1 MTNLDTRLE
10 SAVSVAPPAGASEAV
25 SLEGLLDER
34 TRARLER
41 RRARKGHPRGWMVRR
56 VLAAA
61 DVAGILLAFS
71 LTQLAFAGDDPQ
83 IDRISPA
90 VEVFLFAL
98 TLPLWV
104 VLGRI
109 YNLYAGDEERAS
121 HSTVDDVFGVFNML
135 TIGAWL
141 FFALA
146 YALEFAS
153 PSFPKLA
160 LFWLLA
166 IALVVL
172 GRTFARALVRRTDA
186 YIQNTLVV
194 GAGHVGQSVARKLR
208 QHPEH
213 GVNIIGFVDEHPRA
227 REDGLGELT
236 ILGGTEM
243 LPQLIEAFDVERVIV
258 AFTKARDDETLEL
271 IRSLNQLGV
280 QVDVV
285 PRLFD
290 VLGPHMRVHAAEGL
304 PLLGLAPARL
314 STSSLFLKRVLDL
327 VVSGLSLVLLALV
340 FAVIAAAIKFDA
352 PGPALFRQVRVG
364 RGGKTFTILKFR
376 TMEVDAEARKSDV
389 AHLNKHLGGD
399 PRMFKVTNDP
409 RVTRVGRFLRRYSI
423 DELPQL
429 LNVFRGEMSL
439 VGPRP
444 LIPEEARHIEGWGRK
459 RLDLKPGMTG
469 LWQVLGRDG
478 IPFQEMVGLDYRYVT
493 TWSLA
498 QDLKLMVQ
506 TLPALARPQ
515 AG

>member
-1 MTNLDTRLE
+1 MTNLDLRD
-10 SAVSVAPPAGASEAV
+10 AAAGAAARPRTSARHRVE
-25 SLEGLLDER
+25 SMLDER
-34 TRARLER
+34 TQALLER
-41 RRARKGHPRGWMVRR
+41 RHGRKRHPRGWVVRR

-61 DVAGILLAFS
+61 DVTGILLAFS

-83 IDRISPA
+83 VDRIGPA
-90 VEVFLFAL
+90 VEIALFAL

-109 YNLYAGDEERAS
+109 YKLYAGDEERAN
-121 HSTVDDVFGVFNML
+121 HSTFDDVFGVFNML

-146 YALEFAS
+146 YQLQFAN

-160 LFWLLA
+160 LFWLSA
-166 IALVVL
+166 IALVVVA
-172 GRTFARALVRRTDA
+172 RIIARAFVRRTDA

-194 GAGHVGQSVARKLR
+194 GAGHVGQRVARKLL
-208 QHPEH
+208 QHPEY
-213 GVNIIGFVDEHPRA
+213 GVNIIGFVDEHPRT
-227 REDGLGELT
+227 RGEGLGDLT
-236 ILGGTEM
+236 VLGGTEC
-243 LPQLIEAFDVERVIV
+243 LPELVEAFGVERVIV
-258 AFTKARDDETLEL
+258 AFTQAPHDETVAL
-271 IRSLNQLGV
+271 IRNLSELGV

-290 VLGPHMRVHAAEGL
+290 VLGPQMRVHAAEGV
-304 PLLGLAPARL
+304 PLLGLTPARL
-314 STSSLFLKRVLDL
+314 PTSSLFLKRALDL
-327 VVSGLSLVLLALV
+327 VGSGLALVLLGPVL
-340 FAVIAAAIKFDA
+340 AVIAAAIRIDS
-352 PGPALFRQVRVG
+352 PGPVLFRQVRMG
-364 RGGKTFTILKFR
+364 RGGKPFTILKFR
-376 TMEVDAEARKSDV
+376 TMGVDADARKSDV
-389 AHLNKHLGGD
+389 AHLNRHLGGD
-399 PRMFKVTNDP
+399 ERMFKVTNDP

-444 LIPEEARHIEGWGRK
+444 LIPEEARHIEGWANK

-478 IPFQEMVGLDYRYVT
+478 IQFEEMVGLDYRYVT

-498 QDLKLMVQ
+498 HDLKLMVQ